1 VNAVPDSKA
10 AAAAAGAAIAADGLV
25 FAYGER
31 RALDGVSFAIQK
43 GEKHGFLGPNGS
55 GKSTLFKLLSTLV
68 PLQQGR
74 VSMLGLDLARDAAA
88 IRRKLGVVF
97 QSPAVDKKLTVRENL
112 HYGGLLLGLG
122 GAALRTRCDEMLAA
136 ANLSDRAGDQV
147 GELSGGL
154 RRRVEIAKCLLG
166 WPELVLL
173 DEASTGLDPAARRD
187 LWAVLK
193 AIPGLTVVF
202 TTHLMDEAAEA
213 DRLTLLDQGK
223 VVAAGAPAALM
234 REVGGQV
241 LELETAD
248 PAALASELQR
258 DLGVTPRVLE
268 ATLRFDGERV
278 HELIPA
284 IVQRFG
290 ARVLRLSLAHPSLQ
304 DVFLARTGKRFVVT
318 EPDPAP
324 KKGRRRKS

>member
-1 VNAVPDSKA
+1 MNATD
-10 AAAAAGAAIAADGLV
+10 AITAVDVG
-25 FAYGER
+25 FGYGDR
-31 RALDGVSFAIQK
+31 KALDGVSFTLGR
-43 GEKHGFLGPNGS
+43 GETHGFLGPNGS

-74 VSMLGLDLARDAAA
+74 VTMLGHDLAREAPA

-122 GAALRTRCDEMLAA
+122 GASLRARSDEMMAA
-136 ANLSDRAGDQV
+136 ANLRDRADDLV

-154 RRRVEIAKCLLG
+154 RRRVEIVKCLLAK
-166 WPELVLL
+166 PELVLL

-187 LWAVLK
+187 MWAVLK
-193 AIPGLTVVF
+193 ALPGLSVLF

-213 DRLTLLDQGK
+213 DRLTLLDQGRI
-223 VVAAGAPAALM
+223 VAAGKPVELM

-241 LELETAD
+241 LELQAND
-248 PAALASELQR
+248 VAAFARELQQAF
-258 DLGVTPRVLE
+258 GVTPRIVDD
-268 ATLRFDGERV
+268 TLRLEGAAV
-278 HELIPA
+278 HELVAP

-304 DVFLARTGKRFVVT
+304 DVFLQKTGKRFVVT
-318 EPDPAP
+318 EPEPVA